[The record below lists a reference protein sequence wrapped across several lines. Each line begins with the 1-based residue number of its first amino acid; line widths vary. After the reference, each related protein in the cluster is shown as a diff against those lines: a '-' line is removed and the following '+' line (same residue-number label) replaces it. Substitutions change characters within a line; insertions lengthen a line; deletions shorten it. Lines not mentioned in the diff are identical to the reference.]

1 MKTRRVVT
9 GIDSEG
15 RSFFQEDGV
24 SPGYLDLGAFLE
36 EGIWIDDPAH
46 SVNGY
51 VDPATAEKFN
61 LVRR

>member
-9 GIDSEG
+9 GIDSEC

-24 SPGYLDLGAFLE
+24 SPGYLDLGAFVDE
-36 EGIWIDDPAH
+36 ELWIDDPSH

-51 VDPATAEKFN
+51 VDPATTEKIN
-61 LVRR
+61 LVHR